1 MWMSQRSLEREYMDD
16 HSPPQDVVDDVYSF
30 LGAINHWLGGTRAT
44 LQRFEE
50 LSHGWRA
57 GQRVE
62 ILDVATGGGDLARAL
77 VRWGRERG
85 FDVRV
90 TALDVSRSALS
101 AARRRGA
108 DGAGEP
114 ALRFVCA
121 DVHQMPCRDGGFDYV
136 TCALFFHHLTDDD
149 VVRTLQSF
157 DQLAGR
163 GIVANDLVR
172 GWRHFAWSWLFTRPF
187 NWVLRNDGPLSVRRA
202 FRPSELAGLARRAG
216 LPWLTIHQH
225 FGHRMTLAGERPEDG
240 RGLWGVEGRESSVGS
255 RRS

>member
-1 MWMSQRSLEREYMDD
+1 MWMSQRSLEREFMDD
-16 HSPPQDVVDDVYSF
+16 HTPPQDVVDDVFWF

-44 LQRFEE
+44 LRRFEE
-50 LSHGWRA
+50 LSRGWRA

-90 TALDVSRSALS
+90 TALDISRSALS
-101 AARRRGA
+101 SARRRGT

-121 DVHQMPCRDGGFDYV
+121 DVRRMPCRDRVFDYV

-157 DQLAGR
+157 DRVAAR
-163 GIVANDLVR
+163 GIVVNDLIR
-172 GWRHFAWSWLFTRPF
+172 RWRPFIWSWLITRPF
-187 NWVLRNDGPLSVRRA
+187 NGILRNDGPLSVRRA
-202 FRPSELAGLARRAG
+202 FRPSELAALARRAG
-216 LPWLTIHQH
+216 VSWLAIHQH
-225 FGHRMTLAGERPEDG
+225 FGHRMTLAGERPE
-240 RGLWGVEGRESSVGS
+240 EGRES
-255 RRS
+255 